1 MKHHPQPEMPCGGDV
16 INLKPIYNM
25 KLKTISGET
34 LRAQFTDFECHALK
48 HAAAHCKN
56 GETFTGV
63 PTSSNPKYMGSAE
76 AFTVIENCEESV
88 TIRRE
93 KTGLCL
99 TACKC
104 EGSTRAT
111 RKAETERPE
120 RPERPERKEEATT
133 AAKPATSGNPA
144 EMLTAAIQALAG
156 GVTPAAIQA
165 LQEEVAALKEEV
177 AALKDEKPSRTIEV
191 KVDGKVNRVDGVLNP
206 VFEDVVALI
215 AAKKNVYLFGP
226 AGSGKNVLCSQV
238 AEAFGLKFYY
248 QNTLLTKFDL
258 SGFKN
263 AVGDFEKTEFFE
275 AFTQGGL
282 FMLDEVDNS
291 SAEALVALN
300 AALANGYYSFPGIGR
315 VDCHPDFRC
324 IAAGNTIG
332 TGADAAYCGRYKMDA
347 SSRDRFQFIEVD
359 YCPDIEE
366 SICKGHDDVLQFVR
380 DLRKAVQKVCAEIIC
395 GYRCMSSLVQFGE
408 KFGEE
413 KSIKYFITNG
423 IEKADRD
430 TIREIQR
437 ALKDV
442 CETQNAW
449 HSAFLYDI

>member
-1 MKHHPQPEMPCGGDV
+1 
-16 INLKPIYNM
+16 M

-48 HAAAHCKN
+48 HAAAHCKT

-76 AFTVIENCEESV
+76 AFTVVENTDESV

-104 EGSTRAT
+104 EGSAPRAT
-111 RKAETERPE
+111 RKPET
-120 RPERPERKEEATT
+120 ERPERKEEATT
-133 AAKPATSGNPA
+133 AAKPATSANPA

-156 GVTPAAIQA
+156 GVTPAAIAA
-165 LQEEVAALKEEV
+165 LQEEIETLKQTV
-177 AALKDEKPSRTIEV
+177 AALKDEKPCRTIEV
-191 KVDGKVNRVDGVLNP
+191 KVDGKVNSVDGVLNP
-206 VFEDVVALI
+206 VFEDVVSLI
-215 AAKKNVYLFGP
+215 AANKNVYLFGP
-226 AGSGKNVLCSQV
+226 AGSGKNVLCGQV
-238 AEAFGLKFYY
+238 AEALGLKFYY

-359 YCPDIEE
+359 YCEEIENA
-366 SICKGHDDVLQFVR
+366 ICAGHEDVLQFVR
-380 DLRKAVQKVCAEIIC
+380 DLRKAVQKVGAEMIL
-395 GYRCMSSLVQFGE
+395 GYRCMVSLVQFGE

-413 KSIKYFITNG
+413 KSIKYFITKG
-423 IEKADRD
+423 LEKVDRD

-437 ALKDV
+437 ALKEV
-442 CETQNAW
+442 TGKNNAW

>member
-1 MKHHPQPEMPCGGDV
+1 
-16 INLKPIYNM
+16 M

-48 HAAAHCKN
+48 HAAAHCQT
-56 GETFTGV
+56 GDTFTGI

-76 AFTVIENCEESV
+76 AFTVIENNDESV

-99 TACKC
+99 TAVKS
-104 EGSTRAT
+104 EGSNRAT
-111 RKAETERPE
+111 RNPETERKE
-120 RPERPERKEEATT
+120 RPEVETT
-133 AAKPATSGNPA
+133 DTTSANPA

-156 GVTPAAIQA
+156 GVTPASI
-165 LQEEVAALKEEV
+165 AALKEEVESLKDMV

-191 KVDGKVNRVDGVLNP
+191 KVGEKTNRVDGVLNP
-206 VFEDVVALI
+206 VFEDVVTLI
-215 AAKKNVYLFGP
+215 AANKNVYLYGP
-226 AGSGKNVLCSQV
+226 AGSGKNVLCGQV
-238 AEAFGLKFYY
+238 AEALGLKFYY

-275 AFTQGGL
+275 AFTNGGL

-359 YCPDIEE
+359 YCPEIEE
-366 SICKGHDDVLQFVR
+366 SICAGHDEILNFVR
-380 DLRKAVQKVCAEIIC
+380 DLRKAVSKVGAEMIL
-395 GYRCMSSLVQFGE
+395 GYRCMVSLVQFGD

-413 KSIKYFITNG
+413 KSIRYFITKG
-423 IEKADRD
+423 LEKVDRD
-430 TIREIQR
+430 TIREIQT
-437 ALKDV
+437 ALKEV
-442 CETQNAW
+442 SGKNNAW
-449 HSAFLYDI
+449 HSAFLYGI

>member
-1 MKHHPQPEMPCGGDV
+1 
-16 INLKPIYNM
+16 M

-48 HAAAHCKN
+48 HAAAHCQT

-76 AFTVIENCEESV
+76 TFTVIENSDESV

-104 EGSTRAT
+104 EGSTPRTT
-111 RKAETERPE
+111 RKAEKAETERT
-120 RPERPERKEEATT
+120 ERPERKEEATT
-133 AAKPATSGNPA
+133 AATSVNPA

-156 GVTPAAIQA
+156 GVTPAAIAA
-165 LQEEVAALKEEV
+165 LTAEVEALKETV
-177 AALKDEKPSRTIEV
+177 AALKDEKPCRAIEV
-191 KVDGKVNRVDGVLNP
+191 KVGEKTNRVDGVLNP
-206 VFEDVVALI
+206 VFDDVVALI
-215 AAKKNVYLFGP
+215 AARKNVYLFGP
-226 AGSGKNVLCSQV
+226 AGSGKNVLCEQV
-238 AEAFGLKFYY
+238 AEALGLKFYY

-275 AFTQGGL
+275 AFTNGGL

-359 YCPDIEE
+359 YCREIEE
-366 SICKGHDDVLQFVR
+366 SICAGHDDILQFVC
-380 DLRKAVQKVCAEIIC
+380 DLRKAVQKVGAEMIL
-395 GYRCMSSLVQFGE
+395 GYRCMVSLVQFGE

-413 KSIKYFITNG
+413 KSIKYFITKG
-423 IEKADRD
+423 LEKVDRD

-437 ALKDV
+437 ALKEV
-442 CETQNAW
+442 TGKNNAW
-449 HSAFLYDI
+449 HSSFLYDI

>member
-1 MKHHPQPEMPCGGDV
+1 
-16 INLKPIYNM
+16 M

-48 HAAAHCKN
+48 HAATYCQT
-56 GETFTGV
+56 GETFTGI
-63 PTSSNPKYMGSAE
+63 PTSSNPKYVGSTE
-76 AFTVIENCEESV
+76 TFTVIENGEEII

-99 TACKC
+99 TACKR
-104 EGSTRAT
+104 EGSTPRAT
-111 RKAETERPE
+111 RNPETERPE
-120 RPERPERKEEATT
+120 RKERKEETTT

-191 KVDGKVNRVDGVLNP
+191 KVDGKTNRVDGVLNP
-206 VFEDVVALI
+206 VFEDVVTLI
-215 AAKKNVYLFGP
+215 AAHKNVYLFGP
-226 AGSGKNVLCSQV
+226 AGSGKNVLCGQV
-238 AEAFGLKFYY
+238 AEALGLKFYY

-315 VDCHPDFRC
+315 VDVHPDFRC

-332 TGADAAYCGRYKMDA
+332 TGADASYCGRYKLDA
-347 SSRDRFQFIEVD
+347 SSRDRFQFVEVD
-359 YCPDIEE
+359 YCPEIEE
-366 SICKGHDDVLQFVR
+366 SICNGHDDILQFVR
-380 DLRKAVQKVCAEIIC
+380 DLRKAVQKVGAEMIL

-413 KSIKYFITNG
+413 KSIKYFITKG
-423 IEKADRD
+423 IEKTDRD

-437 ALKDV
+437 ALKEV
-442 CETQNAW
+442 SGKNNAW

>member
-1 MKHHPQPEMPCGGDV
+1 
-16 INLKPIYNM
+16 M

-34 LRAQFTDFECHALK
+34 LRTQFTDFECHALK
-48 HAAAHCKN
+48 HAAAHCQT
-56 GETFTGV
+56 GETFTGI
-63 PTSSNPKYMGSAE
+63 PTSSNAKYVGSTE
-76 AFTVIENCEESV
+76 TFTVIENGEESV

-99 TACKC
+99 TAVKS
-104 EGSTRAT
+104 EGSNRAT
-111 RKAETERPE
+111 RNPETERKE
-120 RPERPERKEEATT
+120 RPEVETTATT
-133 AAKPATSGNPA
+133 SANPA

-156 GVTPAAIQA
+156 GVTPAAIAA

-191 KVDGKVNRVDGVLNP
+191 KVGEKTNRVDGVLNP
-206 VFEDVVALI
+206 VFDDVVTLI
-215 AAKKNVYLFGP
+215 AANKNVYLYGP
-226 AGSGKNVLCSQV
+226 AGSGKNVLCGQV
-238 AEAFGLKFYY
+238 SEALGLKFYY

-275 AFTQGGL
+275 AFTNGGL

-359 YCPDIEE
+359 YCPEIEE

-380 DLRKAVQKVCAEIIC
+380 DLRKAVSKVGAEMIL
-395 GYRCMSSLVQFGE
+395 GYRCMVSLVQFG
-408 KFGEE
+408 KRFGEE
-413 KSIKYFITNG
+413 KSIRYFITKG
-423 IEKADRD
+423 LEKVDRD
-430 TIREIQR
+430 TIREIPC
-437 ALKDV
+437 ALKEV
-442 CETQNAW
+442 SEKNNAW

>member
-1 MKHHPQPEMPCGGDV
+1 
-16 INLKPIYNM
+16 M

-48 HAAAHCKN
+48 HAAAHCQT
-56 GETFTGV
+56 GETFTGI
-63 PTSSNPKYMGSAE
+63 PTSSNAKYIGSTE
-76 AFTVIENCEESV
+76 TFTVIENGDESV

-104 EGSTRAT
+104 EGSTPRAT
-111 RKAETERPE
+111 RKPET
-120 RPERPERKEEATT
+120 ERKEEATT
-133 AAKPATSGNPA
+133 AAKPATAGNPA

-165 LQEEVAALKEEV
+165 LHEEVAALKEEV

-191 KVDGKVNRVDGVLNP
+191 KVDGKINHVDGVLNP
-206 VFEDVVALI
+206 VFEDVVTLI

-226 AGSGKNVLCSQV
+226 AGSGKNVLCGQV
-238 AEAFGLKFYY
+238 AEALGLKFYY

-275 AFTQGGL
+275 AFTNGGL

-315 VDCHPDFRC
+315 VDVHPDFRC

-332 TGADAAYCGRYKMDA
+332 TGADAAYCGRYKLDA

-359 YCPDIEE
+359 YCPEIEY
-366 SICKGHDDVLQFVR
+366 SICKGNDDVLQFVR
-380 DLRKAVQKVCAEIIC
+380 DLRKAVQKVGAEMIL
-395 GYRCMSSLVQFGE
+395 GYRCMVSLVQFGE

-413 KSIKYFITNG
+413 KSIKYFITKG
-423 IEKADRD
+423 IEKTDRD
-430 TIREIQR
+430 IIREIQR
-437 ALKDV
+437 ALKEV
-442 CETQNAW
+442 SGKNNAW

>member
-1 MKHHPQPEMPCGGDV
+1 
-16 INLKPIYNM
+16 M

-48 HAAAHCKN
+48 HAATYCQT

-76 AFTVIENCEESV
+76 TFTVIENDDETV

-104 EGSTRAT
+104 DGSTPRAT
-111 RKAETERPE
+111 RNPETERKE
-120 RPERPERKEEATT
+120 RPEVETT
-133 AAKPATSGNPA
+133 ATTSGNPA

-156 GVTPAAIQA
+156 GVTPAAIAA
-165 LQEEVAALKEEV
+165 LQEEVESLKDMV
-177 AALKDEKPSRTIEV
+177 AALKDEKPCRTIEI

-206 VFEDVVALI
+206 VFEDVVTLI
-215 AAKKNVYLFGP
+215 AANKNVYLYGP
-226 AGSGKNVLCSQV
+226 AGSGKNVLCGQV
-238 AEAFGLKFYY
+238 AEALGLKFYY

-275 AFTQGGL
+275 AFTNGGL

-359 YCPDIEE
+359 YCQEIEE
-366 SICKGHDDVLQFVR
+366 SICKGHDDILQFVR
-380 DLRKAVQKVCAEIIC
+380 DLRKAVQKVGAEMIL

-413 KSIKYFITNG
+413 KSIRYFITKG
-423 IEKADRD
+423 IEKTDRD
-430 TIREIQR
+430 TICEIR
-437 ALKDV
+437 TALKEV
-442 CETQNAW
+442 SGKNNAW

>member
-1 MKHHPQPEMPCGGDV
+1 
-16 INLKPIYNM
+16 M

-48 HAAAHCKN
+48 HAAAHCQT

-76 AFTVIENCEESV
+76 TFTVVDNNDEFV

-99 TACKC
+99 SAMKC
-104 EGSTRAT
+104 EGSTMD
-111 RKAETERPE
+111 RKPSEKVERH
-120 RPERPERKEEATT
+120 ERKEEATT
-133 AAKPATSGNPA
+133 AATSGNPA

-156 GVTPAAIQA
+156 GVTPAAIA
-165 LQEEVAALKEEV
+165 SLQEEVAALKETV
-177 AALKDEKPSRTIEV
+177 AALKEGTPSRTIEV
-191 KVDGKVNRVDGVLNP
+191 KVGEKTNRVDGVLNP
-206 VFEDVVALI
+206 VFEDVLTLI
-215 AAKKNVYLFGP
+215 SANKNVYLFGP
-226 AGSGKNVLCSQV
+226 AGSGKNVLCGQV
-238 AEAFGLKFYY
+238 AEALGLKFYY

-300 AALANGYYSFPGIGR
+300 AALANGYYSFPGGIGR
-315 VDCHPDFRC
+315 VDVHPDFRC

-332 TGADAAYCGRYKMDA
+332 TGADAAYCGRYKLDA

-359 YCPDIEE
+359 YCPEIEE
-366 SICKGHDDVLQFVR
+366 SICAGHDDILQFVR
-380 DLRKAVQKVCAEIIC
+380 DLRKAVKKVGAEMIL

-413 KSIKYFITNG
+413 KSIKYFITKG
-423 IEKADRD
+423 IEKTDRD

-437 ALKDV
+437 ALKEV
-442 CETQNAW
+442 SGKNNAW
-449 HSAFLYDI
+449 HSAFQYDI

>member
-1 MKHHPQPEMPCGGDV
+1 
-16 INLKPIYNM
+16 M

-48 HAAAHCKN
+48 HAAAHCQT

-76 AFTVIENCEESV
+76 SFTVIENSEESV

-111 RKAETERPE
+111 RKPETERPE
-120 RPERPERKEEATT
+120 RNEEATT
-133 AAKPATSGNPA
+133 AGNNQGSVEHATAGNPA

-156 GVTPAAIQA
+156 GVTPAAIAA
-165 LQEEVAALKEEV
+165 LQEEMAALKEEV
-177 AALKDEKPSRTIEV
+177 AALKDEKPCRTIEV
-191 KVDGKVNRVDGVLNP
+191 KVGEKTNRVDGVLNP
-206 VFEDVVALI
+206 VFDDVVALI

-226 AGSGKNVLCSQV
+226 AGSGKNVLCGQV
-238 AEAFGLKFYY
+238 AEALGLKFYY

-315 VDCHPDFRC
+315 VDVHPDFRC

-347 SSRDRFQFIEVD
+347 SSRDRFQFVEVD
-359 YCPDIEE
+359 YCPEIEE
-366 SICKGHDDVLQFVR
+366 SICAGHDDILQFVR
-380 DLRKAVQKVCAEIIC
+380 DLRKAVQKVGAEMIL
-395 GYRCMSSLVQFGE
+395 GYRCMVSLVQFGE

-413 KSIKYFITNG
+413 KSIKYFITKG
-423 IEKADRD
+423 LEKVDRD
-430 TIREIQR
+430 TIREIR
-437 ALKDV
+437 TALKDV
-442 CETQNAW
+442 CGTMNAW

>member
-1 MKHHPQPEMPCGGDV
+1 
-16 INLKPIYNM
+16 M

-48 HAAAHCKN
+48 HAATYCQT

-63 PTSSNPKYMGSAE
+63 PTSSNAKYVGSTE
-76 AFTVIENCEESV
+76 TFTVIENNDESV
-88 TIRRE
+88 TIRRD

-99 TACKC
+99 TAVKS
-104 EGSTRAT
+104 EGSNRAT
-111 RKAETERPE
+111 RKPET
-120 RPERPERKEEATT
+120 ERPERKEEVTT
-133 AAKPATSGNPA
+133 AGKPATSGNPA

-191 KVDGKVNRVDGVLNP
+191 KVGEKTNRVDGVMNP
-206 VFEDVVALI
+206 VFEDVVTLI
-215 AAKKNVYLFGP
+215 AANKNVYLYGP
-226 AGSGKNVLCSQV
+226 AGSGKNVLCGQV
-238 AEAFGLKFYY
+238 AEALGIKFYY

-359 YCPDIEE
+359 YCPEIEE
-366 SICKGHDDVLQFVR
+366 SICAGHDDILQFVR
-380 DLRKAVQKVCAEIIC
+380 DLRKAVSKVGAEMIL

-413 KSIKYFITNG
+413 KSIKYFITKG
-423 IEKADRD
+423 LEKVDRD
-430 TIREIQR
+430 TIREIQT
-437 ALKDV
+437 ALKEV
-442 CETQNAW
+442 SGKNNAW

>member
-1 MKHHPQPEMPCGGDV
+1 
-16 INLKPIYNM
+16 M

-48 HAAAHCKN
+48 HAAAHCQT

-76 AFTVIENCEESV
+76 TFTVIENSEESV

-104 EGSTRAT
+104 DGSTRD
-111 RKAETERPE
+111 RKPETERQE
-120 RPERPERKEEATT
+120 RPAT
-133 AAKPATSGNPA
+133 AGNPA

-156 GVTPAAIQA
+156 GVTPAAIAA
-165 LQEEVAALKEEV
+165 LQEEVETLKQTV
-177 AALKDEKPSRTIEV
+177 AALNDEKPCRTIEV
-191 KVDGKVNRVDGVLNP
+191 KVGEKTNRVDGVLNP
-206 VFEDVVALI
+206 VFEDVVTLI
-215 AAKKNVYLFGP
+215 AANKNVYLYGP
-226 AGSGKNVLCSQV
+226 AGSGKNVLCGQV
-238 AEAFGLKFYY
+238 AEALGLKFYY

-275 AFTQGGL
+275 AFTNGGL

-315 VDCHPDFRC
+315 VDVHPDFRC

-347 SSRDRFQFIEVD
+347 SSRDRFQFVEVD
-359 YCPDIEE
+359 YCPEIEE
-366 SICKGHDDVLQFVR
+366 SICAGHDDILQFVR
-380 DLRKAVQKVCAEIIC
+380 DLRKAVQKVGAEMIL
-395 GYRCMSSLVQFGE
+395 GYRCMVSLVQFGE
-408 KFGEE
+408 KFGKE
-413 KSIKYFITNG
+413 KSIKYFITKG
-423 IEKADRD
+423 LEKVDRD
-430 TIREIQR
+430 TIREIR
-437 ALKDV
+437 TALKDV
-442 CETQNAW
+442 CGTMNAW

>member
-1 MKHHPQPEMPCGGDV
+1 
-16 INLKPIYNM
+16 M

-48 HAAAHCKN
+48 HAAAHCQA

-76 AFTVIENCEESV
+76 TFTVIENGEESV

-104 EGSTRAT
+104 EGSTPRAT
-111 RKAETERPE
+111 RKPE
-120 RPERPERKEEATT
+120 RVEVETT
-133 AAKPATSGNPA
+133 ATAGNPA

-156 GVTPAAIQA
+156 GVTPAAIAA
-165 LQEEVAALKEEV
+165 LQEDVAALKDMV
-177 AALKDEKPSRTIEV
+177 AALKDEKPCRTIEV

-206 VFEDVVALI
+206 VFEDVVTLI
-215 AAKKNVYLFGP
+215 AANKNVYLYGP
-226 AGSGKNVLCSQV
+226 AGSGKNVLCGQV
-238 AEAFGLKFYY
+238 AEALGLKFYY

-332 TGADAAYCGRYKMDA
+332 TGADSAYCGRYKLDA

-359 YCPDIEE
+359 YCPEIEE
-366 SICKGHDDVLQFVR
+366 SICKGHDDILQFVR
-380 DLRKAVQKVCAEIIC
+380 DLRKAVSKVGAEMIL
-395 GYRCMSSLVQFGE
+395 GYRCMVSLVQFGE

-413 KSIKYFITNG
+413 KSIRYFITKG
-423 IEKADRD
+423 IENTDRD
-430 TIREIQR
+430 TIREIQT
-437 ALKDV
+437 ALKEV
-442 CETQNAW
+442 SGKNNAW
-449 HSAFLYDI
+449 HSAFNKL

>member
-1 MKHHPQPEMPCGGDV
+1 
-16 INLKPIYNM
+16 M

-48 HAAAHCKN
+48 HAATYCQT
-56 GETFTGV
+56 GEAFTGV

-76 AFTVIENCEESV
+76 TFTVIENNDESV

-99 TACKC
+99 TASKC
-104 EGSTRAT
+104 EGSTPRAT
-111 RKAETERPE
+111 RNPET
-120 RPERPERKEEATT
+120 ERPERKEEATT
-133 AAKPATSGNPA
+133 AGKPATSGNPA

-156 GVTPAAIQA
+156 GVTPASIAA
-165 LQEEVAALKEEV
+165 LKEEVAALKEEV
-177 AALKDEKPSRTIEV
+177 AALKYEKPARTIEV
-191 KVDGKVNRVDGVLNP
+191 KVDGKVNHVDGVLNP
-206 VFEDVVALI
+206 VFEDVVTLI
-215 AAKKNVYLFGP
+215 AANKNVYLYGP
-226 AGSGKNVLCSQV
+226 AGSGKNVLCGQV
-238 AEAFGLKFYY
+238 AEALGLKFYY

-359 YCPDIEE
+359 YCPEVEE
-366 SICKGHDDVLQFVR
+366 SICAGHDEILQFVR
-380 DLRKAVQKVCAEIIC
+380 DLRKAVSKVGAEMIL
-395 GYRCMSSLVQFGE
+395 GYRCMVSLVQFGE

-413 KSIKYFITNG
+413 KSIKYFITKG
-423 IEKADRD
+423 LEKVDRD
-430 TIREIQR
+430 TICEIR
-437 ALKDV
+437 TALKEV
-442 CETQNAW
+442 SGKNNAW

>member
-1 MKHHPQPEMPCGGDV
+1 
-16 INLKPIYNM
+16 M

-48 HAAAHCKN
+48 HAAAHCQT
-56 GETFTGV
+56 GETFTGI
-63 PTSSNPKYMGSAE
+63 PTSSNAKYIGSTE
-76 AFTVIENCEESV
+76 TFTVIENGDESV

-104 EGSTRAT
+104 EGSTPRAT
-111 RKAETERPE
+111 RKPET
-120 RPERPERKEEATT
+120 ERKEEATT
-133 AAKPATSGNPA
+133 AAKPATAGNPA

-165 LQEEVAALKEEV
+165 LHEEVAALKEEV

-191 KVDGKVNRVDGVLNP
+191 KVDGKINHVDGVLNP
-206 VFEDVVALI
+206 VFEDVVTLI

-226 AGSGKNVLCSQV
+226 AGSGKNVLCGQV
-238 AEAFGLKFYY
+238 AEALGLKFYY

-275 AFTQGGL
+275 AFTNGGL

-315 VDCHPDFRC
+315 VDVHPDFRC

-332 TGADAAYCGRYKMDA
+332 TGADAAYCGRYKLDA

-359 YCPDIEE
+359 YCPEIEY
-366 SICKGHDDVLQFVR
+366 SICKGNDDVLQFVR
-380 DLRKAVQKVCAEIIC
+380 DLRKAVQKVGAEMIL
-395 GYRCMSSLVQFGE
+395 GYRCMVSLVQFGE
-408 KFGEE
+408 KFGEV
-413 KSIKYFITNG
+413 KSIKYFITKG
-423 IEKADRD
+423 IEKTDRD
-430 TIREIQR
+430 IIREIQR
-437 ALKDV
+437 ALKEV
-442 CETQNAW
+442 SGKNNAW

>member
-1 MKHHPQPEMPCGGDV
+1 
-16 INLKPIYNM
+16 M

-34 LRAQFTDFECHALK
+34 LRAKFTDFECHALK
-48 HAAAHCKN
+48 HAAAHCQT
-56 GETFTGV
+56 GETFTGI
-63 PTSSNPKYMGSAE
+63 PTSSNAKYIGSTE
-76 AFTVIENCEESV
+76 TFTVIENGDESV

-104 EGSTRAT
+104 EGSTPRAT
-111 RKAETERPE
+111 RKPET
-120 RPERPERKEEATT
+120 ERKEEATT
-133 AAKPATSGNPA
+133 AAKPATAGNPA

-165 LQEEVAALKEEV
+165 LHEEVAALKEEV

-191 KVDGKVNRVDGVLNP
+191 KVDGKINHVDGVLNP
-206 VFEDVVALI
+206 VFEDVVTLI

-226 AGSGKNVLCSQV
+226 AGSGKNVLCGQV
-238 AEAFGLKFYY
+238 AEALGLKFYY

-275 AFTQGGL
+275 AFTNGGL

-315 VDCHPDFRC
+315 VDVHPDFRC

-332 TGADAAYCGRYKMDA
+332 TGADAAYCGRYKLDA

-359 YCPDIEE
+359 YCPEIEY
-366 SICKGHDDVLQFVR
+366 SICKGNDDVLQFVR
-380 DLRKAVQKVCAEIIC
+380 DLRKAVQKVGAEMIL
-395 GYRCMSSLVQFGE
+395 GYRCMVSLVQFGE
-408 KFGEE
+408 KFGEV
-413 KSIKYFITNG
+413 KSIKYFITKG
-423 IEKADRD
+423 IEKTDRD
-430 TIREIQR
+430 IIREIQR
-437 ALKDV
+437 ALKEV
-442 CETQNAW
+442 SGKNNAW

>member
-1 MKHHPQPEMPCGGDV
+1 M
-16 INLKPIYNM
+16 
-25 KLKTISGET
+25 
-34 LRAQFTDFECHALK
+34 
-48 HAAAHCKN
+48 
-56 GETFTGV
+56 
-63 PTSSNPKYMGSAE
+63 
-76 AFTVIENCEESV
+76 
-88 TIRRE
+88 
-93 KTGLCL
+93 
-99 TACKC
+99 
-104 EGSTRAT
+104 
-111 RKAETERPE
+111 
-120 RPERPERKEEATT
+120 
-133 AAKPATSGNPA
+133 
-144 EMLTAAIQALAG
+144 
-156 GVTPAAIQA
+156 
-165 LQEEVAALKEEV
+165 
-177 AALKDEKPSRTIEV
+177 
-191 KVDGKVNRVDGVLNP
+191 DGVLNP
-206 VFEDVVALI
+206 VFEDVVQLI

-238 AEAFGLKFYY
+238 AEALGLKFYY

-359 YCPDIEE
+359 YCPEIEE
-366 SICKGHDDVLQFVR
+366 SICKGHDDILQFVR
-380 DLRKAVQKVCAEIIC
+380 DLRKAVQKVGAEMIL
-395 GYRCMSSLVQFGE
+395 GYRCMSSLVEFGG

-413 KSIKYFITNG
+413 KSIKYFITKG
-423 IEKADRD
+423 LEKVDRD

-437 ALKDV
+437 ALKEV
-442 CETQNAW
+442 TGKNNAW

>member
-1 MKHHPQPEMPCGGDV
+1 
-16 INLKPIYNM
+16 M

-34 LRAQFTDFECHALK
+34 LRAKFTDFECHALK
-48 HAAAHCKN
+48 HAAAHCQT
-56 GETFTGV
+56 GETFTGI
-63 PTSSNPKYMGSAE
+63 PTSSNAKYIGSTE
-76 AFTVIENCEESV
+76 TFTVIENCEESV

-104 EGSTRAT
+104 EGSTPRAT
-111 RKAETERPE
+111 RKPET
-120 RPERPERKEEATT
+120 ERKEEATT
-133 AAKPATSGNPA
+133 AAKPATAGNPA

-165 LQEEVAALKEEV
+165 LHEEVAALKEEV

-191 KVDGKVNRVDGVLNP
+191 KVDGKINHVDGVLNP
-206 VFEDVVALI
+206 VFDDVVTLI

-226 AGSGKNVLCSQV
+226 AGSGKNVLCGQV
-238 AEAFGLKFYY
+238 AEALGLKFYY

-275 AFTQGGL
+275 AFTNGGL

-315 VDCHPDFRC
+315 VDVHPDFRC

-332 TGADAAYCGRYKMDA
+332 TGADAAYCGRYKLDA

-359 YCPDIEE
+359 YCPEIEY
-366 SICKGHDDVLQFVR
+366 SICKGNDDVLQFVR
-380 DLRKAVQKVCAEIIC
+380 DLRKAVQKVGAEMIL
-395 GYRCMSSLVQFGE
+395 GYRCMVSLVQFGE

-413 KSIKYFITNG
+413 KSIKYFITKG
-423 IEKADRD
+423 IEKTDRD
-430 TIREIQR
+430 IIREIQR
-437 ALKDV
+437 ALKEV
-442 CETQNAW
+442 SGKNNAW

>member
-1 MKHHPQPEMPCGGDV
+1 
-16 INLKPIYNM
+16 M

-48 HAAAHCKN
+48 HAAAHCQA
-56 GETFTGV
+56 GETFTGI

-76 AFTVIENCEESV
+76 TFTVIENNEESV

-93 KTGLCL
+93 KTGLFL

-104 EGSTRAT
+104 EGSNRAT
-111 RKAETERPE
+111 RNPETERKE
-120 RPERPERKEEATT
+120 RPEVETTATT
-133 AAKPATSGNPA
+133 AGNPA

-156 GVTPAAIQA
+156 GVTPAAIAA
-165 LQEEVAALKEEV
+165 LQEEVAALKDEV
-177 AALKDEKPSRTIEV
+177 AALKDEKPARTIEV

-206 VFEDVVALI
+206 VFEDVVTLI
-215 AAKKNVYLFGP
+215 AANKNVYLYGP
-226 AGSGKNVLCSQV
+226 AGSGKNVLCGQV
-238 AEAFGLKFYY
+238 AEALGLKFYY

-347 SSRDRFQFIEVD
+347 SSRDRFQFVEVD
-359 YCPDIEE
+359 YCPKIEE
-366 SICKGHDDVLQFVR
+366 SICKGHDDILQFIR
-380 DLRKAVQKVCAEIIC
+380 DLRKAVQKVGAEMIL
-395 GYRCMSSLVQFGE
+395 GYRCMSSLVEFGG

-413 KSIKYFITNG
+413 KSIKYFITKG
-423 IEKADRD
+423 IEKTDRD

-437 ALKDV
+437 ALKEV
-442 CETQNAW
+442 SGKNNAW

>member
-1 MKHHPQPEMPCGGDV
+1 
-16 INLKPIYNM
+16 M

-34 LRAQFTDFECHALK
+34 LRAKFTDFECHALK
-48 HAAAHCKN
+48 HAAAHCQT
-56 GETFTGV
+56 GETFTGI
-63 PTSSNPKYMGSAE
+63 PTSSNAKYIGSTE
-76 AFTVIENCEESV
+76 TFTVIENGEESV

-104 EGSTRAT
+104 EGSTPRAT
-111 RKAETERPE
+111 RKPET
-120 RPERPERKEEATT
+120 ERKEEATT
-133 AAKPATSGNPA
+133 AAKPATEGNPA

-156 GVTPAAIQA
+156 GVTPAAIKA
-165 LQEEVAALKEEV
+165 LHEEVAALKEEV

-191 KVDGKVNRVDGVLNP
+191 KVDGKINHVDGVLNP
-206 VFEDVVALI
+206 VFEDVVTLI

-226 AGSGKNVLCSQV
+226 AGSGKNVLCGQV
-238 AEAFGLKFYY
+238 AEALGLKFYY

-275 AFTQGGL
+275 AFTNGGL

-315 VDCHPDFRC
+315 VDVHPDFRC

-332 TGADAAYCGRYKMDA
+332 TGADAAYCGRYKLDA

-359 YCPDIEE
+359 YCPEIEY
-366 SICKGHDDVLQFVR
+366 SICKGNDDVLQFVR
-380 DLRKAVQKVCAEIIC
+380 DLRKAVQKVGAEMIL
-395 GYRCMSSLVQFGE
+395 GYRCMVSLVQFGE
-408 KFGEE
+408 KFGEV
-413 KSIKYFITNG
+413 KSIKYFITKG
-423 IEKADRD
+423 IEKTDRD
-430 TIREIQR
+430 IIREIQR
-437 ALKDV
+437 ALKEV
-442 CETQNAW
+442 SGKNNAW

>member
-1 MKHHPQPEMPCGGDV
+1 
-16 INLKPIYNM
+16 M

-34 LRAQFTDFECHALK
+34 LRSQFTDFECHALK
-48 HAAAHCKN
+48 HAAAHCQT

-76 AFTVIENCEESV
+76 TFTVVDNNEESV

-104 EGSTRAT
+104 EGSTPRAT
-111 RKAETERPE
+111 RNPETEL
-120 RPERPERKEEATT
+120 PERKEDATTATT
-133 AAKPATSGNPA
+133 AANPA

-177 AALKDEKPSRTIEV
+177 AALKEGTPARTIEV
-191 KVDGKVNRVDGVLNP
+191 KVDGKINHVDGVLNP

-226 AGSGKNVLCSQV
+226 AGSGKNVLCGQV
-238 AEAFGLKFYY
+238 AEALGLKFYY

-275 AFTQGGL
+275 AFTNGGL

-315 VDCHPDFRC
+315 VDVHPDFRC

-359 YCPDIEE
+359 YCPEIEE
-366 SICKGHDDVLQFVR
+366 SICNGHDDILQFVR
-380 DLRKAVQKVCAEIIC
+380 DLRKAVQKVGAEMIL

-413 KSIKYFITNG
+413 KSIRYFITKG
-423 IEKADRD
+423 IEKTDRD
-430 TIREIQR
+430 TIREIR
-437 ALKDV
+437 TALKDV
-442 CETQNAW
+442 CGTMNAW

>member
-1 MKHHPQPEMPCGGDV
+1 
-16 INLKPIYNM
+16 M

-48 HAAAHCKN
+48 HAAAHCQT

-76 AFTVIENCEESV
+76 TFTVIENGEESV

-111 RKAETERPE
+111 RKTETERT
-120 RPERPERKEEATT
+120 EEATT

-177 AALKDEKPSRTIEV
+177 AALKDEKPCRTIEV
-191 KVDGKVNRVDGVLNP
+191 KVDGKVNSVDGVLNP
-206 VFEDVVALI
+206 VFDDVVTLI
-215 AAKKNVYLFGP
+215 AANKNVYLYGP
-226 AGSGKNVLCSQV
+226 AGSGKNVLCGQV
-238 AEAFGLKFYY
+238 AEALGLKFYY

-275 AFTQGGL
+275 AFTNGGL

-315 VDCHPDFRC
+315 VDVHPDFRC

-332 TGADAAYCGRYKMDA
+332 TGADAAYCGRYKLDA

-359 YCPDIEE
+359 YCPEIENA
-366 SICKGHDDVLQFVR
+366 ICAGHEDVLQFVR
-380 DLRKAVQKVCAEIIC
+380 DLRKAVQKVGAEMIL

-413 KSIKYFITNG
+413 KSIKYFITKG
-423 IEKADRD
+423 LEKVDRD
-430 TIREIQR
+430 TIREIR
-437 ALKDV
+437 TALKEVSD
-442 CETQNAW
+442 TMNAW

>member
-1 MKHHPQPEMPCGGDV
+1 
-16 INLKPIYNM
+16 M

-34 LRAQFTDFECHALK
+34 LRAKFTDFECHALK
-48 HAAAHCKN
+48 HAAAHCQT
-56 GETFTGV
+56 GETFTGI
-63 PTSSNPKYMGSAE
+63 PTSSNAKYIGSTE
-76 AFTVIENCEESV
+76 TFTVIENGDESV

-104 EGSTRAT
+104 EGSTPRAT
-111 RKAETERPE
+111 RKPET
-120 RPERPERKEEATT
+120 ERKEEATT
-133 AAKPATSGNPA
+133 AAKPATAGNPA

-165 LQEEVAALKEEV
+165 LHEEVAALKEEV

-191 KVDGKVNRVDGVLNP
+191 KVDGKINHVDGVLNP
-206 VFEDVVALI
+206 VFDDVVTLI

-226 AGSGKNVLCSQV
+226 AGSGKNVLCGQV
-238 AEAFGLKFYY
+238 AEALGLKFYY

-275 AFTQGGL
+275 AFTNGGL

-315 VDCHPDFRC
+315 VDVHPDFRC

-332 TGADAAYCGRYKMDA
+332 TGADAAYCGRYKLDA

-359 YCPDIEE
+359 YCPEIED
-366 SICKGHDDVLQFVR
+366 SICKGNDDVLQFVR
-380 DLRKAVQKVCAEIIC
+380 DLRKAVQKVGAEMIL
-395 GYRCMSSLVQFGE
+395 GYRCMVSLVQFGE

-413 KSIKYFITNG
+413 KSIKYFITKG
-423 IEKADRD
+423 IEKTDRD
-430 TIREIQR
+430 IIREIQR
-437 ALKDV
+437 ALKEV
-442 CETQNAW
+442 SGKNNAW

>member
-1 MKHHPQPEMPCGGDV
+1 
-16 INLKPIYNM
+16 M

-48 HAAAHCKN
+48 HAAAHCQT

-76 AFTVIENCEESV
+76 TFTVIENGEESV

-93 KTGLCL
+93 KNGLCL

-104 EGSTRAT
+104 DGSAPRAT
-111 RKAETERPE
+111 RK
-120 RPERPERKEEATT
+120 PERKEEATT

-156 GVTPAAIQA
+156 GVTPSAIAA
-165 LQEEVAALKEEV
+165 LQEEIETLKQTV
-177 AALKDEKPSRTIEV
+177 AALKDEKPCRTIEIS
-191 KVDGKVNRVDGVLNP
+191 VDGKKNKVDGVLNP
-206 VFEDVVALI
+206 VFEDVVTLI
-215 AAKKNVYLFGP
+215 AANKNVYLFGP
-226 AGSGKNVLCSQV
+226 AGSGKNVLCGQV
-238 AEAFGLKFYY
+238 AEALGLKFYY

-275 AFTQGGL
+275 AFTNGGL

-315 VDCHPDFRC
+315 VDVHPDFRC

-347 SSRDRFQFIEVD
+347 SSRDRFQFVEVD
-359 YCPDIEE
+359 YCPEIEE
-366 SICKGHDDVLQFVR
+366 SICKGHDDILQFVR
-380 DLRKAVQKVCAEIIC
+380 DLRKAVKKVGAEMIL

-413 KSIKYFITNG
+413 KSIKYFITKG
-423 IEKADRD
+423 LEKVDRD
-430 TIREIQR
+430 TIREIR
-437 ALKDV
+437 TALKDV
-442 CETQNAW
+442 CGTMNAW
-449 HSAFLYDI
+449 HSAFQYDI

>member
-1 MKHHPQPEMPCGGDV
+1 
-16 INLKPIYNM
+16 M

-34 LRAQFTDFECHALK
+34 LRAKFTDFECHALK
-48 HAAAHCKN
+48 HAAAHCQT
-56 GETFTGV
+56 GETFTGI
-63 PTSSNPKYMGSAE
+63 PTSSNAKYIGSTE
-76 AFTVIENCEESV
+76 TFTVIENGDESV

-104 EGSTRAT
+104 EGSTPRAT
-111 RKAETERPE
+111 RKPET
-120 RPERPERKEEATT
+120 ERKEEATT
-133 AAKPATSGNPA
+133 AAKPATAGNPA

-165 LQEEVAALKEEV
+165 LHEEVAALKEEV

-191 KVDGKVNRVDGVLNP
+191 KVDGKINHVDGVLNP
-206 VFEDVVALI
+206 VFDDVVTLI

-226 AGSGKNVLCSQV
+226 AGSGKNVLCGQV
-238 AEAFGLKFYY
+238 AEALGLKFYY

-275 AFTQGGL
+275 AFTNGGL

-315 VDCHPDFRC
+315 VDVHPDFRC

-332 TGADAAYCGRYKMDA
+332 TGADAAYCGRYKLDA

-359 YCPDIEE
+359 YCPEIED
-366 SICKGHDDVLQFVR
+366 SICKGNDDVLQFVR
-380 DLRKAVQKVCAEIIC
+380 DLRKAVQKVGAEMIL
-395 GYRCMSSLVQFGE
+395 GYRCMVSLVQFGE

-413 KSIKYFITNG
+413 KSIKYFITKV
-423 IEKADRD
+423 IEKTDRD
-430 TIREIQR
+430 IIREIQR
-437 ALKDV
+437 ALKEV
-442 CETQNAW
+442 SGKNNAW

>member
-1 MKHHPQPEMPCGGDV
+1 
-16 INLKPIYNM
+16 M

-48 HAAAHCKN
+48 HAAAHCQT
-56 GETFTGV
+56 GETFTGI

-76 AFTVIENCEESV
+76 TFTVIDNNEESV

-104 EGSTRAT
+104 EGSTPRAT
-111 RKAETERPE
+111 RKPET
-120 RPERPERKEEATT
+120 ERPERKEEATT
-133 AAKPATSGNPA
+133 AGNPA

-156 GVTPAAIQA
+156 GVTPAAIAA
-165 LQEEVAALKEEV
+165 LQEEVAALKDELS
-177 AALKDEKPSRTIEV
+177 ALKDEKQSRTIEV

-206 VFEDVVALI
+206 VFEDVVTLI
-215 AAKKNVYLFGP
+215 AANKNVYLYGP
-226 AGSGKNVLCSQV
+226 AGSGKNVLCGQV
-238 AEAFGLKFYY
+238 AEALGLKFYY

-347 SSRDRFQFIEVD
+347 SSRDRFQFVEVD
-359 YCPDIEE
+359 YCPEIEE
-366 SICKGHDDVLQFVR
+366 SICAGHDDVLQFVR
-380 DLRKAVQKVCAEIIC
+380 DLRKAVSKVGAEMIL
-395 GYRCMSSLVQFGE
+395 GYRCMVSLVQFGE
-408 KFGEE
+408 KFGEA
-413 KSIKYFITNG
+413 KSIKYFITKG
-423 IEKADRD
+423 LEKVDRD
-430 TIREIQR
+430 TIREIQT
-437 ALKDV
+437 ALKEV
-442 CETQNAW
+442 SGKNNAW

>member
-1 MKHHPQPEMPCGGDV
+1 
-16 INLKPIYNM
+16 M

-48 HAAAHCKN
+48 HAAAHCQT

-76 AFTVIENCEESV
+76 TFTVIDNGEESV

-104 EGSTRAT
+104 EGSTRD
-111 RKAETERPE
+111 RKPSEKVERPE
-120 RPERPERKEEATT
+120 RQERKEEAAT
-133 AAKPATSGNPA
+133 AAKPATTGNPA

-156 GVTPAAIQA
+156 GVTPAAIAA
-165 LQEEVAALKEEV
+165 LQEEIETLKQTVAELKEEGTP
-177 AALKDEKPSRTIEV
+177 ARKIEV
-191 KVDGKVNRVDGVLNP
+191 EFNGAKNQVDGVLNP

-226 AGSGKNVLCSQV
+226 AGSGKNVLCGQV
-238 AEAFGLKFYY
+238 AEALGLKFYY

-275 AFTQGGL
+275 AFTNGGL

-359 YCPDIEE
+359 YCPEIEE
-366 SICKGHDDVLQFVR
+366 SICAGHDDILQFVR
-380 DLRKAVQKVCAEIIC
+380 DLRKAVQKVGAEMIL
-395 GYRCMSSLVQFGE
+395 GYRCMVSLVQFGE

-413 KSIKYFITNG
+413 KSIKYFITKG
-423 IEKADRD
+423 LEKVDRD

-437 ALKDV
+437 ALKEV
-442 CETQNAW
+442 TGKNNAW
-449 HSAFLYDI
+449 NSAFLYDI

>member
-1 MKHHPQPEMPCGGDV
+1 
-16 INLKPIYNM
+16 M

-48 HAAAHCKN
+48 HAAAHCQT

-76 AFTVIENCEESV
+76 TFTVIENDDETV

-104 EGSTRAT
+104 EGSTPRAT
-111 RKAETERPE
+111 RKPE
-120 RPERPERKEEATT
+120 RVEVETT
-133 AAKPATSGNPA
+133 ASTAGNPA

-165 LQEEVAALKEEV
+165 LQEEVAALKDMV
-177 AALKDEKPSRTIEV
+177 AAIKDEKPCRTIEV
-191 KVDGKVNRVDGVLNP
+191 KVDGKVNHVDGVLNP
-206 VFEDVVALI
+206 VFEDVVTLI
-215 AAKKNVYLFGP
+215 AANKNVYLYGP
-226 AGSGKNVLCSQV
+226 AGSGKNVLCGQV
-238 AEAFGLKFYY
+238 AEALGLKFYY

-315 VDCHPDFRC
+315 VDVHPDFRC

-332 TGADAAYCGRYKMDA
+332 TGADSAYCGRYKLDA
-347 SSRDRFQFIEVD
+347 SSRDRFQFVEVD
-359 YCPDIEE
+359 YCPEIEE
-366 SICKGHDDVLQFVR
+366 SICKGHDDILQFVR
-380 DLRKAVQKVCAEIIC
+380 DLRKAVSKVGAEMIL
-395 GYRCMSSLVQFGE
+395 GYRCMVSLVQFGE

-413 KSIKYFITNG
+413 KSIKYFITKG
-423 IEKADRD
+423 LEKVDRD
-430 TIREIQR
+430 TIREIQT
-437 ALKDV
+437 ALKEV
-442 CETQNAW
+442 SGKNNAW

>member
-1 MKHHPQPEMPCGGDV
+1 
-16 INLKPIYNM
+16 M

-48 HAAAHCKN
+48 HAATYCQT
-56 GETFTGV
+56 GETFTGI

-76 AFTVIENCEESV
+76 TFTVIDNSEESV

-99 TACKC
+99 TAVKC
-104 EGSTRAT
+104 EGSTRD
-111 RKAETERPE
+111 RKPSEKVERT
-120 RPERPERKEEATT
+120 ERKEEATT
-133 AAKPATSGNPA
+133 AANNQGSVEHATAGNPA

-156 GVTPAAIQA
+156 GVTPAAIAA
-165 LQEEVAALKEEV
+165 LQEEIETLKQTVAAI
-177 AALKDEKPSRTIEV
+177 KDEKPCRTIEIS
-191 KVDGKVNRVDGVLNP
+191 VDGQKNKVSGVLNP

-215 AAKKNVYLFGP
+215 AANKNVYLFGP
-226 AGSGKNVLCSQV
+226 AGSGKNVLCGQV
-238 AEAFGLKFYY
+238 AEALGLKFYY

-275 AFTQGGL
+275 AFTNGGL

-315 VDCHPDFRC
+315 VDVHPDFRC

-332 TGADAAYCGRYKMDA
+332 TGADAAYCGRYKLDA

-359 YCPDIEE
+359 YCPEIEE
-366 SICKGHDDVLQFVR
+366 SICAGHDDILQFVR
-380 DLRKAVQKVCAEIIC
+380 DLRKAVQKVGAEMIL
-395 GYRCMSSLVQFGE
+395 GYRCMVSLVQFGE

-413 KSIKYFITNG
+413 KSIKYFITKG
-423 IEKADRD
+423 IEKTDRD
-430 TIREIQR
+430 TIREIR
-437 ALKDV
+437 TALKEVSD
-442 CETQNAW
+442 TMNAW

>member
-1 MKHHPQPEMPCGGDV
+1 
-16 INLKPIYNM
+16 M

-34 LRAQFTDFECHALK
+34 LRTQFTDFECHALK
-48 HAAAHCKN
+48 HAAAHCQT
-56 GETFTGV
+56 GETFTGI
-63 PTSSNPKYMGSAE
+63 PTSSNAKYVGSTE
-76 AFTVIENCEESV
+76 TFTVIENGEESV

-99 TACKC
+99 TAVKS
-104 EGSTRAT
+104 EGSNRAT
-111 RKAETERPE
+111 RNPETERKE
-120 RPERPERKEEATT
+120 RPEVETTATT
-133 AAKPATSGNPA
+133 SANPA

-156 GVTPAAIQA
+156 GVTPAAIAA

-191 KVDGKVNRVDGVLNP
+191 KVGEKTNRVDGVLNP
-206 VFEDVVALI
+206 VFDDVVTLI
-215 AAKKNVYLFGP
+215 AANKNVYLYGP
-226 AGSGKNVLCSQV
+226 AGSGKNVLCGQV
-238 AEAFGLKFYY
+238 AEALGLKFYY

-315 VDCHPDFRC
+315 VDVHPDFRC

-332 TGADAAYCGRYKMDA
+332 TGADAAYCGRYKLDA

-359 YCPDIEE
+359 YCPEIEE

-380 DLRKAVQKVCAEIIC
+380 DLRKAVSKVGAEMIL
-395 GYRCMSSLVQFGE
+395 GYRCMVSLVQFG
-408 KFGEE
+408 KRFGEE
-413 KSIKYFITNG
+413 KSIRYFITKG
-423 IEKADRD
+423 LEKVDRD

-437 ALKDV
+437 ALEVSGKN
-442 CETQNAW
+442 NAW